1 MIAPVETP
9 PGIFWRC
16 VWCQERCYKSDSKTT
31 KNSFE
36 IAAKNNGAELVC
48 LKKASVFAQWVA
60 RKNQSPYVVLT
71 NWREVKPCAWALGE
85 QDYSNHPFLIVVL
98 CDTSMCFGKA
108 CHWADHSPCK
118 LHVCKNIEPVQEFFT
133 ALARLVAGNP
143 INLPT
148 GNFSAVWKSNQVQQG
163 ASANDQVKPKSL
175 SGSHIH
181 SDAISLSRFELKS
194 IFQPC
199 AWTQAELTQ
208 VEHTHQLC
216 ECPTSTSSGASAS
229 NSAWFNSAGK
239 STLCRSPE
247 NADAPQP
254 QQRFNN
260 TPESTM
266 SQLAEIPVS
275 CKLTAVIP
283 CNASDNFFADLYS
296 SREAKQMISAPIS
309 LHKALAL
316 QDNTGECAGDW
327 SDHRSACNGPGPVA
341 TAIDASS
348 AGSAR
353 QAWSQNVAPRQKTML
368 SASSPG
374 LEVFQSTGCVP
385 PKSGSYS
392 MLQIEPTADVSKRN
406 SFLLETVLK
415 LAAPDHYE
423 D

>member
-1 MIAPVETP
+1 MTALVKTL
-9 PGIFWRC
+9 PGRYWRC
-16 VWCQERCYKSDSKTT
+16 VWCQEGCFKRDSET
-31 KNSFE
+31 KRNSFE

-48 LKKASVFAQWVA
+48 LKKGSVFAKWVA
-60 RKNQSPYVVLT
+60 GKNRSPYVLLT
-71 NWREVKPCAWALGE
+71 NWREVKPCAWALE
-85 QDYSNHPFLIVVL
+85 QQEYTNHPFLIVVL
-98 CDTSMCFGKA
+98 CDTSKCFGKA
-108 CHWADHSPCK
+108 SWWADHSPCK
-118 LHVCKNIEPVQEFFT
+118 VHVCKTIEPVQEFF
-133 ALARLVAGNP
+133 ASLANLVARNP
-143 INLPT
+143 INLPA
-148 GNFSAVWKSNQVQQG
+148 GNFPAELKSNQVQEG
-163 ASANDQVKPKSL
+163 ALANDQVPRKSL
-175 SGSHIH
+175 SGRHIH
-181 SDAISLSRFELKS
+181 SEAISRSCCEVKS
-194 IFQPC
+194 NFQPC
-199 AWTQAELTQ
+199 SWTQAELIQ
-208 VEHTHQLC
+208 VELTHQLC
-216 ECPTSTSSGASAS
+216 ECPTSTSSGANAS
-229 NSAWFNSAGK
+229 NSAWFISAGK
-239 STLCRSPE
+239 SSWCRSPE
-247 NADAPQP
+247 NADDPQQ

-266 SQLAEIPVS
+266 SQLAEKPVP

-283 CNASDNFFADLYS
+283 CNASDNFFADLDS